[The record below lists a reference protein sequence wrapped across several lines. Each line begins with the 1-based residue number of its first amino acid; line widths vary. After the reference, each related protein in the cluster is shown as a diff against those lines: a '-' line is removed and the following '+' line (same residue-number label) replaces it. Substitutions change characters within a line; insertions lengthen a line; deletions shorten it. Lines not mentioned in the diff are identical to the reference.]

1 MKKRIAWILVAAAA
15 AGLIGYSVY
24 RRMSAKVVDTAGGG
38 AVPVSVVRP
47 RRGEIERTLSYAG
60 TLSPSSQVTL
70 TPKLAGTIESI
81 LVKEGDAVRQGE
93 LLVHIEDDA
102 ASLQAMQA
110 AFALEAARAQ
120 REKARKGVRPEELAS
135 AQASLAQAEK
145 DLATAE
151 EGYRR
156 ADRLYREGTIAKA
169 AFEEAE
175 RRHRAASTQL
185 ENARRSVAMM
195 EQGASAEEQS
205 MAEAN
210 VKALQAQ
217 YDLAKL
223 QAGYARVLSPITGR
237 VAKVL
242 IDEGNMA
249 SQSTALLVLVSD
261 ARMSIRIPLPEKLYG
276 EFRDRRE
283 AIETRVMPAALP
295 GTAPLAGRIASISP
309 TIDPASRTFSAEIA
323 LENADGRLRA
333 GMYAN
338 VDFVME
344 RARGALLVP
353 LSAIVVRG
361 EKRGAFLVEHE
372 GAEGASDTP
381 SVARFRELRIG
392 LQDAS
397 HAQVLDGLDES
408 DSVVAEGNAF
418 LEDGQAIS
426 TER

>member
-1 MKKRIAWILVAAAA
+1 MRKRIVWILVAVAA

-24 RRMSAKVVDTAGGG
+24 RRMSAKVVDTGAGA
-38 AVPVSVVRP
+38 AVPVSVVQP

-70 TPKLAGTIESI
+70 TPKIAGRIERILA
-81 LVKEGDAVRQGE
+81 KEGDAVRQDE
-93 LLVHIEDDA
+93 LLVLIEGEA
-102 ASLQAMQA
+102 ASLQATQA
-110 AFALEAARAQ
+110 ASALEAARAQ

-145 DLATAE
+145 DLAAAE
-151 EGYRR
+151 ESHRR
-156 ADRLYREGTIAKA
+156 ADRLYKEGTIAKA

-175 RRHRAASTQL
+175 RRFRAASTQL
-185 ENARRSVAMM
+185 ANARRSVQMM
-195 EQGASAEEQS
+195 EQGASAEDQG

-223 QAGYARVLSPITGR
+223 QAGYTRVLSPIAGR

-249 SQSTALLVLVSD
+249 SQSTPLLVVVRD
-261 ARMSIRIPLPEKLYG
+261 EQMTIRIPLPEKLYG
-276 EFRDRRE
+276 EFRERRD
-283 AIETRVMPAALP
+283 AMKTRVMPSALP
-295 GTAPLAGRIASISP
+295 GTAPLAGRISSISP
-309 TIDPASRTFSAEIA
+309 TIDPASRTFTAEITLA
-323 LENADGRLRA
+323 NEDGRLRA

-344 RARGALLVP
+344 RMPDALLVP
-353 LSAIVVRG
+353 LSAVVVRG
-361 EKRGAFLVEHE
+361 EKRGVFIVGH
-372 GAEGASDTP
+372 GTSEGASEAP
-381 SVARFRELRIG
+381 AVARFLELRLG

-397 HAQVLDGLDES
+397 SAQVLEGLQGSE
-408 DSVVAEGNAF
+408 SVVAEGNAF

>member
-1 MKKRIAWILVAAAA
+1 MRKRIGWILVAVAA

-24 RRMSAKVVDTAGGG
+24 RRVSAKVVHTGAGA
-38 AVPVSVVRP
+38 AVPVSVVQP
-47 RRGEIERTLSYAG
+47 RRGGIERTLSYAG

-70 TPKLAGTIESI
+70 TTKIAGRIESI

-93 LLVHIEDDA
+93 LLVRIEGEA
-102 ASLQAMQA
+102 ASLQAAQA
-110 AFALEAARAQ
+110 ASALEAARAQ

-151 EGYRR
+151 ESYRR

-175 RRHRAASTQL
+175 RRDRAATTQL
-185 ENARRSVAMM
+185 ANARRSVQMM
-195 EQGASAEEQS
+195 EQGASAEDQG

-217 YDLAKL
+217 YDLANL
-223 QAGYARVLSPITGR
+223 QVGYTRVLSPIPGR

-249 SQSTALLVLVSD
+249 SQSTPLLVVVRD
-261 ARMSIRIPLPEKLYG
+261 EQMSIRIPLPEKLYG
-276 EFRDRRE
+276 EFRERRD
-283 AIETRVMPAALP
+283 AIETRVMPSALP
-295 GTAPLAGRIASISP
+295 GTAPIAGRISSISP
-309 TIDPASRTFSAEIA
+309 TIDPASRTFTAEITLA
-323 LENADGRLRA
+323 NQDGRLRA

-344 RARGALLVP
+344 RVPGALLVP
-353 LSAIVVRG
+353 LSAVVARG
-361 EKRGAFLVEHE
+361 EKRGVFIVGH
-372 GAEGASDTP
+372 GTSEGASETQG
-381 SVARFRELRIG
+381 VARFRELRLG
-392 LQDAS
+392 LEDSAS
-397 HAQVLDGLDES
+397 AQVLEGLAES
-408 DSVVAEGNAF
+408 ETVVAEGNAF

-426 TER
+426 TQR

>member
-1 MKKRIAWILVAAAA
+1 MKKRIAWILVAVAA

-24 RRMSAKVVDTAGGG
+24 RRVSAKVVDTADGA
-38 AVPVSVVRP
+38 AVPVSVVQP

-70 TPKLAGTIESI
+70 TPKIAGRIERI

-93 LLVHIEDDA
+93 LLVLIEGEA

-110 AFALEAARAQ
+110 ASALEAARAQ
-120 REKARKGVRPEELAS
+120 REKARKGVRSEELAS
-135 AQASLAQAEK
+135 AQASFAQAEK

-151 EGYRR
+151 ESYRR

-185 ENARRSVAMM
+185 ENARRSVQMM
-195 EQGASAEEQS
+195 EQGASAEDQG

-210 VKALQAQ
+210 VKAMQAQ
-217 YDLAKL
+217 YDLAAL
-223 QAGYARVLSPITGR
+223 QAGYTRVLSPIAGR
-237 VAKVL
+237 VARVL

-249 SQSTALLVLVSD
+249 SQSTALLVVVRD
-261 ARMSIRIPLPEKLYG
+261 EQMSIRIPLPEKLYG
-276 EFRDRRE
+276 EFRERRE

-295 GTAPLAGRIASISP
+295 GTAPLVGRISSISP
-309 TIDPASRTFSAEIA
+309 TIDPSSRTFTAEITLA
-323 LENADGRLRA
+323 NEDGRLRA

-344 RARGALLVP
+344 RVPGALLVP
-353 LSAIVVRG
+353 LSAVVARG
-361 EKRGAFLVEHE
+361 EKRGVFIVGHE
-372 GAEGASDTP
+372 TSEGASETP
-381 SVARFRELRIG
+381 GVARFRELRLG
-392 LQDAS
+392 LEDS
-397 HAQVLDGLDES
+397 SSAQVLDGLAES
-408 DSVVAEGNAF
+408 DMVVAEGNAF
-418 LEDGQAIS
+418 LEDGQVVS